1 VVVPYLVVG
10 FLILALVAYAA
21 VNVGY
26 FAFAAAMSVVNAV
39 SSEPV
44 IYLHDKIVAEATAGT
59 TIRYEVVRLPDTSV
73 YSNIYSTNSVR
84 FEAENRSRWPI
95 SSITPRCT
103 VKFAD
108 GNWADLSPNT
118 RAERTRLDDIG
129 YISTAVSPGGRIT
142 VSLPTER
149 IRHDS
154 PITRADCEFD
164 LSVPWWMWASEMPRD
179 GRS

>member
-1 VVVPYLVVG
+1 VPYLVVG
-10 FLILALVAYAA
+10 FLILALVTYAA

-26 FAFAAAMSVVNAV
+26 FAFAAAMSVVNGL
-39 SSEPV
+39 SGEPV
-44 IYLHDKIVAEATAGT
+44 VYLHDKIVAEAASGT

-73 YSNIYSTNSVR
+73 HAGHYSNNMIA
-84 FEAENRSRWPI
+84 FEATNASRWPI
-95 SSITPRCT
+95 NSIGPRCT
-103 VKFAD
+103 VRFAD
-108 GNWADLSPNT
+108 GTWADLRPNT
-118 RAERTRLDDIG
+118 RAERTRLDDSG
-129 YISTAVSPGGRIT
+129 YVSTTVPPGGKIT

-179 GRS
+179 RRS